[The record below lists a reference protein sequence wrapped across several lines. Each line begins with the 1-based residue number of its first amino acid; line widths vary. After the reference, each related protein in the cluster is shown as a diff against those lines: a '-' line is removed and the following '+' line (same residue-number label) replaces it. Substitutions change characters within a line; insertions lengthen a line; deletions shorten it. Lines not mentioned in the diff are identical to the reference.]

1 MALSPGTRHGPYMI
15 GALSG
20 AGGMGEVYRAFDP
33 RLGRDVA
40 LKVLPRAFTS
50 DPDRLA
56 RFEREARMLAAL
68 NHPNIAAIYG
78 IEETD
83 GIPALVLELVEGE
96 TLYER
101 IALRPLALA
110 EALQIA
116 RQIADALDAAHERAI
131 VHRDLKPSNVKIT
144 RDGIV
149 KVLDFGLA
157 KGIQDPAGRTLTLD
171 PTLGGPETRAGVVLG
186 TAAYMSPEQA
196 RGQTVDKRSDI
207 WAFGC
212 VLYEMCASRSAF
224 GRDTVSDTIV
234 AILEGNQTGHRCL
247 TRSLRPFGA
256 SCGGAWRRIPNAG
269 CATLEMQALIWTTRR
284 TRRSPRLLLRVSHR
298 DFICM
303 PRSVWD

>member
-15 GALSG
+15 GALIG

-212 VLYEMCASRSAF
+212 STRCVQAGVRSAATPCPTPLWPF
-224 GRDTVSDTIV
+224 SRG
-234 AILEGNQTGHRCL
+234 
-247 TRSLRPFGA
+247 TRLDIA
-256 SCGGAWRRIPNAG
+256 A
-269 CATLEMQALIWTTRR
+269 
-284 TRRSPRLLLRVSHR
+284 
-298 DFICM
+298 
-303 PRSVWD
+303 